1 MKKTKIVCTIGPS
14 SDSYEVLKALVD
26 EGMNVARLNF
36 SHGTHPEHKKRIDTI
51 KKIRDDIDEPIAI
64 MLDTKGP
71 EIRIKTFKD
80 GMIRI
85 EQGQDFTLTSED
97 LEGDETK
104 VSVTYKD
111 IAKDLKADDRV
122 LIDDGLVEF
131 TVISVDENNVYMK
144 AVNSGE
150 LSDRKGVNLPSV
162 KVNLPT
168 LTEKDIEDLIF
179 GIENDVDFIAASFIR
194 SAKDVLE
201 IRKILESNGGDDIKI
216 ISKIEN
222 LEGVQNIDE
231 IIDASDGIMV
241 ARGDMGV
248 ELDEED
254 IPLVQKDIIRKCN
267 LKGKFVITATQ
278 MLDSMIRNPRPT
290 RAEVT
295 DVANAILDGSS
306 AIMLSG
312 ETAAGNY
319 PVKACEMMRK
329 IAVKIE
335 DSLDYKIIVD
345 STNDEHEINIT
356 NSIAKATRE
365 AALDLDAKV
374 IIAATTSGLT
384 ARNISK
390 FKPKSPI
397 IAATTNEK
405 VRRQL
410 AIEWGVYPIRAT
422 LASSID
428 DLFYESINIL
438 KNIKFVKEGELVI
451 LTAGM
456 PLGKAGSTNIMMVK
470 TVGKLLCKGM
480 GIGKHK
486 ISARACVAKNAKELE
501 ETFSDGDIIVTIGVY
516 KDMLPYIQKS
526 SGIVTVEGG
535 LTSQGAIVGINYH
548 LATVVGA
555 GDAMN
560 SIKTGDIISI
570 DATTGEIYEGKIF
583 DEEEVI

>member
-14 SDSYEVLKALVD
+14 SDSYEVLKALVN

-36 SHGTHPEHKKRIDTI
+36 SHGTHSEHKKRIDTI
-51 KKIRDDIDEPIAI
+51 KKLRDDLDKPIAI

-97 LEGDETK
+97 VEGDETR

-111 IAKDLKADDRV
+111 IAKDLKANDRV

-131 TVISVDENNVYMK
+131 TVISVDEKNVYMK

-312 ETAAGNY
+312 ETAAGAY
-319 PVKACEMMRK
+319 PVKSCEMMRK

-365 AALDLDAKV
+365 TALDLDAKV

-397 IAATTNEK
+397 IAATTDEK

-486 ISARACVAKNAKELE
+486 ISARACLAKNAKELE

-555 GDAMN
+555 GEAMN

>member
-14 SDSYEVLKALVD
+14 SDSYKVLKALVN

-36 SHGTHPEHKKRIDTI
+36 SHGTHPEHKNRIDTI
-51 KKIRDDIDEPIAI
+51 KKLRDDLDEPIAI

-97 LEGDETK
+97 VEGDETR

-131 TVISVDENNVYMK
+131 TVISVDEKNVYMR

-194 SAKDVLE
+194 NAKDVLE
-201 IRKILESNGGDDIKI
+201 IRKVLESNGGDDIKI

-231 IIDASDGIMV
+231 IIEVSDGIMV

-306 AIMLSG
+306 ATMLSG
-312 ETAAGNY
+312 ETAAGAY

-329 IAVKIE
+329 IALKIE
-335 DSLDYKIIVD
+335 DSLDYKILVD

-365 AALDLDAKV
+365 AAYDLNAKV
-374 IIAATTSGLT
+374 IIAATSSGLT

-397 IAATTNEK
+397 IAATTDEK

-410 AIEWGVYPIRAT
+410 SIEWGVYPIRAT

-526 SGIVTVEGG
+526 SGIITVEGG

-548 LATVVGA
+548 LATVVGV
-555 GDAMN
+555 GEAMN

>member
-14 SDSYEVLKALVD
+14 SDSYEVLKALVN

-51 KKIRDDIDEPIAI
+51 KKLRDDLDEPIAI

-97 LEGDETK
+97 IEGDETR

-131 TVISVDENNVYMK
+131 TVISVDENNVYMR

-150 LSDRKGVNLPSV
+150 LCNRKGVNLPSV

-201 IRKILESNGGDDIKI
+201 IRKVLESNGGEDIKI

-231 IIDASDGIMV
+231 IIEVSDGIMV

-312 ETAAGNY
+312 ETAAGTY

-365 AALDLDAKV
+365 VALDLDAKV

-548 LATVVGA
+548 LATVVGV
-555 GDAMN
+555 GEAMN

>member
-26 EGMNVARLNF
+26 EGMDVARLNF

-390 FKPKSPI
+390 FKPKSLI
-397 IAATTNEK
+397 IAATTDEK

-410 AIEWGVYPIRAT
+410 AIEWGVFPIRAT

>member
-14 SDSYEVLKALVD
+14 SDSYEVLKALVN

-51 KKIRDDIDEPIAI
+51 KKLRDDLDEPIAI

-97 LEGDETK
+97 VEGDETR

-131 TVISVDENNVYMK
+131 TVISVDEKNVYMK

-231 IIDASDGIMV
+231 IIDVSDGIMV

-312 ETAAGNY
+312 ETAAGSY

-329 IAVKIE
+329 IALKIE
-335 DSLDYKIIVD
+335 DSLDYKILVD

-390 FKPKSPI
+390 FRPKSPI

-428 DLFYESINIL
+428 DLFYESINLL

-501 ETFSDGDIIVTIGVY
+501 ETFSDDDIIVTIGVY

-526 SGIVTVEGG
+526 SGIITVEGG

-548 LATVVGA
+548 LATVVGV
-555 GDAMN
+555 GEAMN

-583 DEEEVI
+583 GEEEVI

>member
-14 SDSYEVLKALVD
+14 SDSYEVLKALIN

-51 KKIRDDIDEPIAI
+51 NKLRDDLDEPIAI

-85 EQGQDFTLTSED
+85 EQGQDFILTSED
-97 LEGDETK
+97 VEGDETR

-131 TVISVDENNVYMK
+131 TVISVDEKNVYMK

-231 IIDASDGIMV
+231 IIDVSDGIMV

-295 DVANAILDGSS
+295 DVANAILDGSG

-319 PVKACEMMRK
+319 PVKSCEMMKK

-335 DSLDYKIIVD
+335 DSLDYKILVD

-486 ISARACVAKNAKELE
+486 ISARACVARNAKELE
-501 ETFSDGDIIVTIGVY
+501 ENFNDGDIIVTIGVY

-526 SGIVTVEGG
+526 SGIITVEGG

-555 GDAMN
+555 GEAMN

-583 DEEEVI
+583 GEEEVI

>member
-14 SDSYEVLKALVD
+14 SDSYEVLKALVN

-36 SHGTHPEHKKRIDTI
+36 SHGTHSEHKKRIDTI
-51 KKIRDDIDEPIAI
+51 KKLRDDLDKPIAI

-97 LEGDETK
+97 VEGDETR

-111 IAKDLKADDRV
+111 IAKDLKANDRV

-131 TVISVDENNVYMK
+131 TVISVDEKNVYMK

-194 SAKDVLE
+194 STKDVLE

-254 IPLVQKDIIRKCN
+254 VPLVQKDIIRKCN

-319 PVKACEMMRK
+319 PIKSCEMMRK

-397 IAATTNEK
+397 IAATTDEK

-486 ISARACVAKNAKELE
+486 ISARACLAKNAKELE

-526 SGIVTVEGG
+526 SGIITVEGG

-555 GDAMN
+555 GEAMK

-570 DATTGEIYEGKIF
+570 DAITGEIYEGKIF

>member
-14 SDSYEVLKALVD
+14 SDSYEVLKALVN

-51 KKIRDDIDEPIAI
+51 KKLRDDLDEPIAI

-97 LEGDETK
+97 IEGDETK

-131 TVISVDENNVYMK
+131 TVISVDEKNVYMK

-194 SAKDVLE
+194 STKDVLE

-254 IPLVQKDIIRKCN
+254 IPLVQKDIIRQCN

-319 PVKACEMMRK
+319 PVKSCEMMRK
-329 IAVKIE
+329 IALKIE

-397 IAATTNEK
+397 IAATTDEK

>member
-14 SDSYEVLKALVD
+14 SDSYEVLKALIN

-51 KKIRDDIDEPIAI
+51 KKLRDDLDEPIAI

-71 EIRIKTFKD
+71 EIRIKTFKN

-85 EQGQDFTLTSED
+85 EQGQDFTLASED
-97 LEGDETK
+97 VEGDETR

-111 IAKDLKADDRV
+111 IAKDLKANDRV

-131 TVISVDENNVYMK
+131 TVISVDEKNVYMK

-231 IIDASDGIMV
+231 IIDVSDGIMV

-319 PVKACEMMRK
+319 PVKSCEMMRK
-329 IAVKIE
+329 IALKIE
-335 DSLDYKIIVD
+335 DSLDYKILVD

-501 ETFSDGDIIVTIGVY
+501 ENFNDGDIIVTIGVY

-548 LATVVGA
+548 LATVVGV
-555 GDAMN
+555 GEAMN

>member
-14 SDSYEVLKALVD
+14 SDSYEVLKALVN

-51 KKIRDDIDEPIAI
+51 NKLRDDLDEPIAI

-97 LEGDETK
+97 VEGDETR

-201 IRKILESNGGDDIKI
+201 IRKILESNGGDDVKI

-231 IIDASDGIMV
+231 IIEVSDGIMV

-319 PVKACEMMRK
+319 PVKSCEMMRK

-335 DSLDYKIIVD
+335 DSLDYKIALD

-548 LATVVGA
+548 LATVVGV
-555 GDAMN
+555 GEAMN

>member
-14 SDSYEVLKALVD
+14 SDSYEVLKALVN

-51 KKIRDDIDEPIAI
+51 KKLRDDIDEPIAI

-85 EQGQDFTLTSED
+85 DQGQDFTLTSED
-97 LEGDETK
+97 VEGDETR

-111 IAKDLKADDRV
+111 IAKDLKPNDRV

-131 TVISVDENNVYMK
+131 TVISVDEKNVYMK

-267 LKGKFVITATQ
+267 IKGKFVITATQ

>member
-14 SDSYEVLKALVD
+14 SDSYEVLKTLVN

-51 KKIRDDIDEPIAI
+51 KKLRDDIDEPIAI

-131 TVISVDENNVYMK
+131 TVISVDEKNVYMK

-295 DVANAILDGSS
+295 DV
-306 AIMLSG
+306 
-312 ETAAGNY
+312 
-319 PVKACEMMRK
+319 V
-329 IAVKIE
+329 
-335 DSLDYKIIVD
+335 
-345 STNDEHEINIT
+345 
-356 NSIAKATRE
+356 
-365 AALDLDAKV
+365 
-374 IIAATTSGLT
+374 
-384 ARNISK
+384 
-390 FKPKSPI
+390 F
-397 IAATTNEK
+397 
-405 VRRQL
+405 
-410 AIEWGVYPIRAT
+410 
-422 LASSID
+422 
-428 DLFYESINIL
+428 
-438 KNIKFVKEGELVI
+438 
-451 LTAGM
+451 
-456 PLGKAGSTNIMMVK
+456 
-470 TVGKLLCKGM
+470 
-480 GIGKHK
+480 
-486 ISARACVAKNAKELE
+486 
-501 ETFSDGDIIVTIGVY
+501 
-516 KDMLPYIQKS
+516 
-526 SGIVTVEGG
+526 
-535 LTSQGAIVGINYH
+535 
-548 LATVVGA
+548 
-555 GDAMN
+555 
-560 SIKTGDIISI
+560 
-570 DATTGEIYEGKIF
+570 
-583 DEEEVI
+583 

>member
-14 SDSYEVLKALVD
+14 SDSYEVLKALVN

-51 KKIRDDIDEPIAI
+51 KKLRDDLDEPIGI

-97 LEGDETK
+97 VEGDETR

-131 TVISVDENNVYMK
+131 TVISVDDKNVYMK

-201 IRKILESNGGDDIKI
+201 IRKILESNGGDDVKI

-231 IIDASDGIMV
+231 IIEVSDGIMV

-312 ETAAGNY
+312 ETAAGTY

-410 AIEWGVYPIRAT
+410 EIEWGVYPIRAT

-526 SGIVTVEGG
+526 FGIITVEGG

-548 LATVVGA
+548 LATVVGV
-555 GDAMN
+555 GEAMN

>member
-14 SDSYEVLKALVD
+14 SDSYEVLKALVN
-26 EGMNVARLNF
+26 EGMNVTRLNF

-51 KKIRDDIDEPIAI
+51 KKLRDDLDEPIAI

-97 LEGDETK
+97 VEGDGTR

-111 IAKDLKADDRV
+111 IAKDLKANDRV

-231 IIDASDGIMV
+231 IIDVSDGIMV

-295 DVANAILDGSS
+295 DVANSILDGSS

-319 PVKACEMMRK
+319 PVKSCEMMRK

-335 DSLDYKIIVD
+335 DSLDYKILVD

-501 ETFSDGDIIVTIGVY
+501 ESFSDGDIIVTIGVY

-548 LATVVGA
+548 LATVVGV
-555 GDAMN
+555 GEAMN

>member
-14 SDSYEVLKALVD
+14 SDSYEVLKALVN
-26 EGMNVARLNF
+26 EGMNVTRLNF

-51 KKIRDDIDEPIAI
+51 KKLRDDLDEPIAI

-97 LEGDETK
+97 VEGDETR
-104 VSVTYKD
+104 VSVTYKE

-131 TVISVDENNVYMK
+131 TVTSVDEKNVYMK

-150 LSDRKGVNLPSV
+150 LSNRKGVNLPSV

-201 IRKILESNGGDDIKI
+201 IRKVLESNGGEDIKI

-319 PVKACEMMRK
+319 PVKSCEMMRK

-335 DSLDYKIIVD
+335 DSLDYKIALD

-365 AALDLDAKV
+365 VALDLDAKV

-397 IAATTNEK
+397 IAATTDEK

-410 AIEWGVYPIRAT
+410 SIEWGVYPIRAT

-526 SGIVTVEGG
+526 SGIITVEGG

-548 LATVVGA
+548 LATVVGV
-555 GDAMN
+555 GEAMN

>member
-14 SDSYEVLKALVD
+14 SDSYEVLKALVN

-51 KKIRDDIDEPIAI
+51 KKLRDDLDEPIAI

-97 LEGDETK
+97 IEGDETK

-131 TVISVDENNVYMK
+131 TVISVDEKNVYMK

-194 SAKDVLE
+194 STKDVLE

-254 IPLVQKDIIRKCN
+254 IPLVQKDIIRQCN

-319 PVKACEMMRK
+319 PVKSCEMMRK
-329 IAVKIE
+329 IALKIE

-397 IAATTNEK
+397 IAATTDEK

-501 ETFSDGDIIVTIGVY
+501 ENFSDGDIIVTIGVY

-526 SGIVTVEGG
+526 SGIITVEGG

-548 LATVVGA
+548 LATVVGV
-555 GDAMN
+555 GEAMN

>member
-14 SDSYEVLKALVD
+14 SDSYEVLKALVN

-51 KKIRDDIDEPIAI
+51 KKLRDDIDEPIGI

-85 EQGQDFTLTSED
+85 DQGQDFTLTSED
-97 LEGDETK
+97 IEGDETM

-131 TVISVDENNVYMK
+131 TVISVDEKNVYMK

-201 IRKILESNGGDDIKI
+201 IRKILERNGGDDIKI

-231 IIDASDGIMV
+231 IIDVSDGIMV

-312 ETAAGNY
+312 ETAAGTY
-319 PVKACEMMRK
+319 PVKSCEMMRK

-335 DSLDYKIIVD
+335 DSLDYKILVN

>member
-14 SDSYEVLKALVD
+14 SDSYEVLKALVNQ
-26 EGMNVARLNF
+26 GMNVARLNF

-51 KKIRDDIDEPIAI
+51 KKLRDDLDEPIAI

-97 LEGDETK
+97 VEGDETR

-131 TVISVDENNVYMK
+131 TVISVDEKNVYMR

-312 ETAAGNY
+312 ETAAGTY

-397 IAATTNEK
+397 IAATTDEK

-555 GDAMN
+555 GEAMN

-583 DEEEVI
+583 NEEEVI

>member
-14 SDSYEVLKALVD
+14 SDSYEVLKALVN

-51 KKIRDDIDEPIAI
+51 KKLRDDIDEPIAI

-97 LEGDETK
+97 IEGDETR

-122 LIDDGLVEF
+122 LIDDGLVDF
-131 TVISVDENNVYMK
+131 TVISVDDKNVYMK

-222 LEGVQNIDE
+222 LEGVQNIGE
-231 IIDASDGIMV
+231 IIDVSDGIMV

-319 PVKACEMMRK
+319 PVKSCEMMRK

-335 DSLDYKIIVD
+335 DSIDYKIVVD

-410 AIEWGVYPIRAT
+410 EIEWGVYPIRAT

-526 SGIVTVEGG
+526 SGIITVEGG

-548 LATVVGA
+548 LATVVGV
-555 GDAMN
+555 GEAMN

>member
-335 DSLDYKIIVD
+335 DSLDYKIFVD

-390 FKPKSPI
+390 FKPKSLI
-397 IAATTNEK
+397 IAATTDEK

-410 AIEWGVYPIRAT
+410 AIEWGVFPIRAT

>member
-14 SDSYEVLKALVD
+14 SDSYEVLKALVN
-26 EGMNVARLNF
+26 EGMNVTRLNF

-51 KKIRDDIDEPIAI
+51 KKLSDDLDEPIAI

-97 LEGDETK
+97 VEGDETK

-131 TVISVDENNVYMK
+131 TVISVDEKNVYMK

-231 IIDASDGIMV
+231 IIDVSDGIMV

-319 PVKACEMMRK
+319 PVKSCEMMRK
-329 IAVKIE
+329 IALKIE
-335 DSLDYKIIVD
+335 DSLDYKILVD

-548 LATVVGA
+548 LATVVGV
-555 GDAMN
+555 GEAMN

>member
-14 SDSYEVLKALVD
+14 SDSYEVLKALVN

-36 SHGTHPEHKKRIDTI
+36 SHGTHSEHKKRIDTI
-51 KKIRDDIDEPIAI
+51 KKLRDDLDKPIAI

-97 LEGDETK
+97 VEGDETR

-111 IAKDLKADDRV
+111 IAKDLKANDRV

-131 TVISVDENNVYMK
+131 TVISVDEKNVYMK

-254 IPLVQKDIIRKCN
+254 VPLVQKDIIRKCN

-319 PVKACEMMRK
+319 PIKSCEMMRK

-397 IAATTNEK
+397 IAATTDEK

-555 GDAMN
+555 GEAMN

>member
-1 MKKTKIVCTIGPS
+1 MKKTKVVCTIGPS
-14 SDSYEVLKALVD
+14 SDSYDVLYSLVN

-36 SHGTHPEHKKRIDTI
+36 SHGTHEEHKKRIDTI
-51 KKIRDDIDEPIAI
+51 KKLRDDIDEPIAI

-71 EIRIKTFKD
+71 EIRLKTFKN
-80 GMIRI
+80 GAIRI
-85 EQGQDFTLTSED
+85 EQGQDFILTSD
-97 LEGDETK
+97 DILGDETK

-111 IAKDLKADDRV
+111 IAKDLKSGDRV

-131 TVISVDENNVYMK
+131 TVKSVDENNVYMQ

-168 LTEKDIEDLIF
+168 LTEKDVEDLIF

-194 SAKDVLE
+194 SADDVLE
-201 IRKILESNGGDDIKI
+201 IRKVLERNGGASIKI

-222 LEGVQNIDE
+222 LEGVENIDS
-231 IIDASDGIMV
+231 IIEMSDGIMV

-312 ETAAGNY
+312 ETAAGKY
-319 PVKACEMMRK
+319 PVKAAEMMRK
-329 IAVKIE
+329 IALKIE
-335 DSLDYKIIVD
+335 DSLDYKVLVD
-345 STNDEHEINIT
+345 NANDEHEINIT

-365 AALDLDAKV
+365 AALDLNAKL
-374 IIAATTSGLT
+374 IIAATSSGLT

-390 FKPKSPI
+390 FKPKSLI
-397 IAATTNEK
+397 IAATSDEK

-410 AIEWGVYPIRAT
+410 AIEWGVYPIRAK
-422 LASSID
+422 LASNID
-428 DLFYESINIL
+428 ELFSSSINIL

-456 PLGKAGSTNIMMVK
+456 PLGKTGSTNIMMVK
-470 TVGKLLCKGM
+470 TVGNLLCKGM

-486 ISARACVAKNAKELE
+486 ISARACVAKTAKELE
-501 ETFSDGDIIVTIGVY
+501 DNFIDGDIIVTIGVY
-516 KDMLPYIQKS
+516 KDMLKYIQKS

-548 LATVVGA
+548 LPTVVGTHEA
-555 GDAMN
+555 IDA
-560 SIKTGDIISI
+560 IKTGDIISI
-570 DATTGEIYEGKIF
+570 DAKSGEIYEGNIF
-583 DEEEVI
+583 DEEDLK

>member
-14 SDSYEVLKALVD
+14 SDSYEVLKALVN

-51 KKIRDDIDEPIAI
+51 KKLRDDLDEPIGI

-85 EQGQDFTLTSED
+85 EQGQDFALTSED
-97 LEGDETK
+97 VEGDETR

-131 TVISVDENNVYMK
+131 TVISVDEKNVYMR

-201 IRKILESNGGDDIKI
+201 IRKVLESNGGEDIKI

-231 IIDASDGIMV
+231 IIEVSDGIMV

-319 PVKACEMMRK
+319 PVKSCEMMRK

-335 DSLDYKIIVD
+335 DSLDYKIALD

-365 AALDLDAKV
+365 VALDLDAKV

-397 IAATTNEK
+397 IAATTDEK

-526 SGIVTVEGG
+526 SGIITVEGG

-555 GDAMN
+555 GEAMN
-560 SIKTGDIISI
+560 SIKTGDIISV

>member
-14 SDSYEVLKALVD
+14 SDSYEVLKALVN
-26 EGMNVARLNF
+26 EGMNVTRLNF

-51 KKIRDDIDEPIAI
+51 KKLRDDLDEPIAI

-97 LEGDETK
+97 VEGDGTR

-111 IAKDLKADDRV
+111 IAKDLKANDRV

-131 TVISVDENNVYMK
+131 TVISVDENNVYMR

-168 LTEKDIEDLIF
+168 LTEKDIDDLIF

-231 IIDASDGIMV
+231 IIDVSDGIMV

-290 RAEVT
+290 RAEIT

-312 ETAAGNY
+312 ETAAGAY

-397 IAATTNEK
+397 IAATTNQK

-428 DLFYESINIL
+428 DLFCESINIL

-501 ETFSDGDIIVTIGVY
+501 ENFKDGDIIVTIGVY

-526 SGIVTVEGG
+526 SGIITVEGG

-548 LATVVGA
+548 LATVVGV
-555 GDAMN
+555 GEAMN

>member
-14 SDSYEVLKALVD
+14 SDSYEVLKALVN

-51 KKIRDDIDEPIAI
+51 KKLRDDLDEPIGI

-97 LEGDETK
+97 VEGDETR

-131 TVISVDENNVYMK
+131 TVISVDDKNVYMK

-201 IRKILESNGGDDIKI
+201 IRKILESNGGEDIKI

-231 IIDASDGIMV
+231 IIEVSDGIMV

-319 PVKACEMMRK
+319 PVKSCEMMRK

-335 DSLDYKIIVD
+335 DSLDYKIALD

-548 LATVVGA
+548 LATVVGV
-555 GDAMN
+555 GEAMN

>member
-14 SDSYEVLKALVD
+14 SDSYEVLKALVS

-51 KKIRDDIDEPIAI
+51 KKLRDDLDEPIAI

-97 LEGDETK
+97 VEGDETK

-131 TVISVDENNVYMK
+131 TVISVDEKNVYMK

-168 LTEKDIEDLIF
+168 LTEKDVEDLIF

-231 IIDASDGIMV
+231 IIDVSDGIMV

-312 ETAAGNY
+312 ETAAGN
-319 PVKACEMMRK
+319 
-329 IAVKIE
+329 
-335 DSLDYKIIVD
+335 
-345 STNDEHEINIT
+345 
-356 NSIAKATRE
+356 
-365 AALDLDAKV
+365 
-374 IIAATTSGLT
+374 
-384 ARNISK
+384 
-390 FKPKSPI
+390 
-397 IAATTNEK
+397 
-405 VRRQL
+405 
-410 AIEWGVYPIRAT
+410 
-422 LASSID
+422 
-428 DLFYESINIL
+428 
-438 KNIKFVKEGELVI
+438 
-451 LTAGM
+451 
-456 PLGKAGSTNIMMVK
+456 
-470 TVGKLLCKGM
+470 
-480 GIGKHK
+480 
-486 ISARACVAKNAKELE
+486 
-501 ETFSDGDIIVTIGVY
+501 
-516 KDMLPYIQKS
+516 
-526 SGIVTVEGG
+526 
-535 LTSQGAIVGINYH
+535 
-548 LATVVGA
+548 
-555 GDAMN
+555 
-560 SIKTGDIISI
+560 
-570 DATTGEIYEGKIF
+570 
-583 DEEEVI
+583 

>member
-14 SDSYEVLKALVD
+14 SDSYEVLKALVN

-51 KKIRDDIDEPIAI
+51 KKLRDDIDEPIAI

-131 TVISVDENNVYMK
+131 TVISVDEKNVYMK

-312 ETAAGNY
+312 ETAAGAY
-319 PVKACEMMRK
+319 PVKSCEMMRK

-335 DSLDYKIIVD
+335 DSLDYKIVVD

-516 KDMLPYIQKS
+516 KDMLTYIQKS
-526 SGIVTVEGG
+526 SGIITVEGG

-548 LATVVGA
+548 LATVVDA
-555 GDAMN
+555 GEAMN

>member
-14 SDSYEVLKALVD
+14 TDSYEVLKALVN

-51 KKIRDDIDEPIAI
+51 KKLRDDIDEPIAI

-97 LEGDETK
+97 IEGDETK

-111 IAKDLKADDRV
+111 IAKDLKANDRV

-131 TVISVDENNVYMK
+131 TVISVDEKNVYMK

-548 LATVVGA
+548 LATVVGV
-555 GDAMN
+555 GEAMN
-560 SIKTGDIISI
+560 SIKTGDIVSI

>member
-14 SDSYEVLKALVD
+14 SDSYEVLKALVN

-51 KKIRDDIDEPIAI
+51 KKLSDDLDEPIAI

-97 LEGDETK
+97 IEGDEAR

-111 IAKDLKADDRV
+111 IAKDLKASDRV

-131 TVISVDENNVYMK
+131 TVISVDEKNVYMK

-150 LSDRKGVNLPSV
+150 LSNRKGVNLPSV

-231 IIDASDGIMV
+231 IIDVSDGIMV

-312 ETAAGNY
+312 ETAAGAY

-335 DSLDYKIIVD
+335 DSLDYKIIVE

-365 AALDLDAKV
+365 AAYDLNAKV

-397 IAATTNEK
+397 IAATTDEK

-526 SGIVTVEGG
+526 SGIITVEGG

-555 GDAMN
+555 GEAMK

-570 DATTGEIYEGKIF
+570 DAITGEIYEGKIF

>member
-14 SDSYEVLKALVD
+14 SDSYEVLKALVN

-51 KKIRDDIDEPIAI
+51 KKLSDDLDEPIAI

-97 LEGDETK
+97 VEGDETK

-131 TVISVDENNVYMK
+131 TVISVDEKNVYMK

-231 IIDASDGIMV
+231 IIDVSDGIMV

-319 PVKACEMMRK
+319 PVKSCEMMRK
-329 IAVKIE
+329 IALKIE
-335 DSLDYKIIVD
+335 DSLDYKILVD

-486 ISARACVAKNAKELE
+486 ICARACVAKNAKELE

-526 SGIVTVEGG
+526 SGIITVEGG

-548 LATVVGA
+548 LATVVGV
-555 GDAMN
+555 GEAMN

>member
-14 SDSYEVLKALVD
+14 SDSYEVLKALVN
-26 EGMNVARLNF
+26 EGMNVTRLNF

-51 KKIRDDIDEPIAI
+51 KKLRDDLDEPIAI

-97 LEGDETK
+97 VEGDGTR

-111 IAKDLKADDRV
+111 IAKDLKANDRV

-168 LTEKDIEDLIF
+168 FTEKDIEDLIF

-231 IIDASDGIMV
+231 IIDVSDGIMV

-295 DVANAILDGSS
+295 DVANSILDGSS

-319 PVKACEMMRK
+319 PVKSCEMMRK

-335 DSLDYKIIVD
+335 DSLDYKILVD

-501 ETFSDGDIIVTIGVY
+501 ESFSDGDIIVTIGVY

-548 LATVVGA
+548 LATVVGV
-555 GDAMN
+555 GEAMN

>member
-14 SDSYEVLKALVD
+14 SDSYEVLKALVN

-51 KKIRDDIDEPIAI
+51 KKLRDDLDEPIAI

-97 LEGDETK
+97 VEGDETR

-131 TVISVDENNVYMK
+131 TVISVDEKNVYMR

-201 IRKILESNGGDDIKI
+201 IRKVLESNGGEDIKI

-231 IIDASDGIMV
+231 IIEVSDGIMV

-319 PVKACEMMRK
+319 PVKSCEMMRK

-335 DSLDYKIIVD
+335 DSLDYKIALD

-365 AALDLDAKV
+365 VALDLDAKV

-397 IAATTNEK
+397 IAATTDEK

-501 ETFSDGDIIVTIGVY
+501 ENFNDGDIIVTIGVY

-526 SGIVTVEGG
+526 SGIITVEGG

-548 LATVVGA
+548 LATVVGV
-555 GDAMN
+555 GEAMN

>member
-14 SDSYEVLKALVD
+14 SDSYEVLKALVN

-51 KKIRDDIDEPIAI
+51 KKLRDDLDEPIAI

-97 LEGDETK
+97 IEGDETK

-131 TVISVDENNVYMK
+131 TVISVDEKNVYMK

-194 SAKDVLE
+194 STKDVLE

-254 IPLVQKDIIRKCN
+254 IPLVQKDIIRQCN

-319 PVKACEMMRK
+319 PVKSCEMMRK
-329 IAVKIE
+329 IALKIE

-397 IAATTNEK
+397 IAATTDEK
-405 VRRQL
+405 GRRQL

>member
-14 SDSYEVLKALVD
+14 SDSYEVLKALVN

-36 SHGTHPEHKKRIDTI
+36 SHGTHPEHKNRIDTI
-51 KKIRDDIDEPIAI
+51 KKLRDDLDEPIAI

-97 LEGDETK
+97 VEGDETR

-131 TVISVDENNVYMK
+131 TVISVDENNVYMR

-194 SAKDVLE
+194 SANDVLE

-312 ETAAGNY
+312 ETAAGTY

-397 IAATTNEK
+397 IAATTDEK

-548 LATVVGA
+548 LATVVGV
-555 GDAMN
+555 GEAMN

-583 DEEEVI
+583 NEEDVI

>member
-14 SDSYEVLKALVD
+14 SDSYEVLKALVN

-51 KKIRDDIDEPIAI
+51 KKLRDDLDEPIAI

-97 LEGDETK
+97 VEGDETK

-131 TVISVDENNVYMK
+131 TVISVDDKNVYMK

-231 IIDASDGIMV
+231 IIDVSDGIMV

-312 ETAAGNY
+312 ETAAGTY

-486 ISARACVAKNAKELE
+486 ISVRACVAKNAKELE
-501 ETFSDGDIIVTIGVY
+501 ENFNDGDIIVTIGVY

-555 GDAMN
+555 GEAMN

>member
-390 FKPKSPI
+390 FKPKSLI

-410 AIEWGVYPIRAT
+410 AIEWGVFPIRAT

-555 GDAMN
+555 GDAMH

>member
-14 SDSYEVLKALVD
+14 SDSYDVLKALVN

-51 KKIRDDIDEPIAI
+51 KKLRDDLDEPIAI

-97 LEGDETK
+97 VEGDETR

-131 TVISVDENNVYMK
+131 TVISVDEKNVYMK

-231 IIDASDGIMV
+231 IIDVSDGIMV

-319 PVKACEMMRK
+319 PIKSCEMMRK

-335 DSLDYKIIVD
+335 DSLDYKILVD

-422 LASSID
+422 LASNID

-501 ETFSDGDIIVTIGVY
+501 ENFNDGDIIVTIGVY

-548 LATVVGA
+548 LATVVGV
-555 GDAMN
+555 GEAMN

-583 DEEEVI
+583 DEEGVI